1 MTDAKGQYQK
11 LPPGWDCK
19 YDQATGNCYYI
30 NYFTK
35 AMQLEDPRGRYKQL
49 QNERCSTESIA
60 MQPINGSPYHVYP
73 SNNLQAV
80 RAFQAGPGTNTSLH
94 NMSSSPLLSSRGN
107 LELSPLRMQRGSLTQ
122 TPRLGNMSRRSTI
135 QETSFTNPIDTDA
148 VVNKIQNMF
157 PTASEDHIRLLL
169 KKYYNREAVVISA
182 LQVEKHPVTM
192 PGPYVTPPAQRHLYH
207 SNTVFHLTPPAR
219 RLDKGITAR
228 GLNGSVAVGSS
239 SRTASPLPGGRFGS
253 VTSVHG
259 GVGSGGGGGGYM
271 AAAAAAA
278 MPFHQGSPR
287 FEQWRSSPKPHS
299 SPKMKLRYLKTIFP
313 KADEMVLLDILASS
327 DNNVQTASEKLISM
341 GYTKRDFIPPKI
353 SHRSDHE
360 AAHAA
365 AAAKRAAEE
374 TIIPLQP
381 KIYTAEEKT
390 TIQAHMKEKFP
401 QLAERIILMALESV
415 NYAEDRATQILY
427 IVQEEDELHAKKNAV
442 TAAAVTDAAMQS
454 TSGHDAE
461 VILGA
466 ADGMHGQG
474 VGAVADDSIISVVV
488 KTPLNSYNDDRKSF
502 QNASTKHNTY
512 APTSLTSTSFPSP
525 TSSSTA
531 FLSSSLPQSSA
542 ACSALKSSTKIN
554 ATRNIGSKK
563 VAFPSINLTTPTT
576 ATTQIILS
584 NSPTCIERHEK
595 ETKAPAVV
603 IAAGDVVDSLPNS
616 STIIN
621 PSATSSST
629 SISPPKAL
637 KELHISSEL
646 PSSAAS
652 TSNLVA
658 NEYEKL
664 TTKSILA
671 RCNTYASGIQGYLH
685 GTNSNKAANTSAS
698 ILDKLKLTRLREK
711 TEPLNAAQQDSTDG
725 ASTYKKR
732 QDFKSI
738 IGRITTS
745 GHSAELAKGADE
757 SLLLADYV
765 TWNGAN
771 PDMPQGNNQKQL
783 AQGPDAGKLNERS
796 YTAIGRNPELC
807 KGVQKGLAKGSIYA
821 QLAAAGNT
829 KTANIKC
836 N

>member
-1 MTDAKGQYQK
+1 MADAKAQYQK

-19 YDQATGNCYYI
+19 FDQATGNCYYI

-94 NMSSSPLLSSRGN
+94 NMSTSPLLSSRGN
-107 LELSPLRMQRGSLTQ
+107 LELSPLRMPRASLTH

-135 QETSFTNPIDTDA
+135 QETSFTNPIDTDV

-228 GLNGSVAVGSS
+228 GLNGAVAIGSS
-239 SRTASPLPGGRFGS
+239 SRTASPIPGGRFGS

-259 GVGSGGGGGGYM
+259 GVGGGGGGYM

-353 SHRSDHE
+353 SHRADHE

-365 AAAKRAAEE
+365 AAAKKAGEE

-381 KIYTAEEKT
+381 KVYTAEEKA

-401 QLAERIILMALESV
+401 QIAERIILMALESV
-415 NYAEDRATQILY
+415 NYAEDRAIQILC
-427 IVQEEDELHAKKNAV
+427 IVHEEDELHAKKNAA
-442 TAAAVTDAAMQS
+442 TAAVAADVAMQS
-454 TSGHDAE
+454 VSGHVAE
-461 VILGA
+461 VILSAVDGVQA
-466 ADGMHGQG
+466 RADGSG
-474 VGAVADDSIISVVV
+474 ADDSILTVVV
-488 KTPLNSYNDDRKSF
+488 KTPLNSYNDVNKSTE
-502 QNASTKHNTY
+502 NASAKHITFS
-512 APTSLTSTSFPSP
+512 ATTSTSTSLPP
-525 TSSSTA
+525 TTFASSSSSSPSA
-531 FLSSSLPQSSA
+531 LLSSTSTP
-542 ACSALKSSTKIN
+542 CSAILKSSTKIN
-554 ATRNIGSKK
+554 ATRNIGKKASKS
-563 VAFPSINLTTPTT
+563 AS
-576 ATTQIILS
+576 
-584 NSPTCIERHEK
+584 
-595 ETKAPAVV
+595 
-603 IAAGDVVDSLPNS
+603 DVVDSLPNS
-616 STIIN
+616 CTIIN
-621 PSATSSST
+621 PSVAPST
-629 SISPPKAL
+629 TTPSPSKAF

-646 PSSAAS
+646 PSSTSSTAATTTPPIS
-652 TSNLVA
+652 T
-658 NEYEKL
+658 EYPKL
-664 TTKSILA
+664 TTKSLLA

-685 GTNSNKAANTSAS
+685 GTYSNTTTITATAATTSAS

-711 TEPLNAAQQDSTDG
+711 TDTLKVGQQAATDAAG
-725 ASTYKKR
+725 KQR
-732 QDFKSI
+732 QHFKSI
-738 IGRITTS
+738 IDRITTS

-771 PDMPQGNNQKQL
+771 PDMPQGHNQKQL
-783 AQGPDAGKLNERS
+783 SHGPDASKLCERS
-796 YTAIGRNPELC
+796 YTPIGRNPELC
-807 KGVQKGLAKGSIYA
+807 KGAQKGLAKGSIYA

-829 KTANIKC
+829 KTTNIKC

>member
-169 KKYYNREAVVISA
+169 KK
-182 LQVEKHPVTM
+182 
-192 PGPYVTPPAQRHLYH
+192 
-207 SNTVFHLTPPAR
+207 
-219 RLDKGITAR
+219 
-228 GLNGSVAVGSS
+228 
-239 SRTASPLPGGRFGS
+239 
-253 VTSVHG
+253 
-259 GVGSGGGGGGYM
+259 
-271 AAAAAAA
+271 
-278 MPFHQGSPR
+278 
-287 FEQWRSSPKPHS
+287 
-299 SPKMKLRYLKTIFP
+299 YLKTIFP

>member
-1 MTDAKGQYQK
+1 MADAKAQYQK

-80 RAFQAGPGTNTSLH
+80 RAFHAGPCTNTSLH

-107 LELSPLRMQRGSLTQ
+107 LELSPLRMQRSSLTQ

-135 QETSFTNPIDTDA
+135 QETSFTNPIDTDL

-207 SNTVFHLTPPAR
+207 SNTVFNLTPPTR

-259 GVGSGGGGGGYM
+259 GVGGGGGGYM

-327 DNNVQTASEKLISM
+327 ENNVQTASEKLISM

-365 AAAKRAAEE
+365 AAAKRAADEA
-374 TIIPLQP
+374 IIPLQP
-381 KIYTAEEKT
+381 KVYTAEEKA

-415 NYAEDRATQILY
+415 NYAEDRAMQILY
-427 IVQEEDELHAKKNAV
+427 IVQEEDELHAKKNA
-442 TAAAVTDAAMQS
+442 AAATDAAMQS
-454 TSGHDAE
+454 VSGLDAE

-466 ADGMHGQG
+466 AADGMHAT
-474 VGAVADDSIISVVV
+474 VGGTGADDS
-488 KTPLNSYNDDRKSF
+488 
-502 QNASTKHNTY
+502 
-512 APTSLTSTSFPSP
+512 
-525 TSSSTA
+525 
-531 FLSSSLPQSSA
+531 
-542 ACSALKSSTKIN
+542 
-554 ATRNIGSKK
+554 AT
-563 VAFPSINLTTPTT
+563 
-576 ATTQIILS
+576 
-584 NSPTCIERHEK
+584 
-595 ETKAPAVV
+595 
-603 IAAGDVVDSLPNS
+603 
-616 STIIN
+616 
-621 PSATSSST
+621 
-629 SISPPKAL
+629 
-637 KELHISSEL
+637 
-646 PSSAAS
+646 
-652 TSNLVA
+652 
-658 NEYEKL
+658 
-664 TTKSILA
+664 
-671 RCNTYASGIQGYLH
+671 
-685 GTNSNKAANTSAS
+685 
-698 ILDKLKLTRLREK
+698 
-711 TEPLNAAQQDSTDG
+711 QQDSTDG
-725 ASTYKKR
+725 EGTYKQR

-745 GHSAELAKGADE
+745 GHSAHLAKGADE

-771 PDMPQGNNQKQL
+771 RDMPQGNNQKQL
-783 AQGPDAGKLNERS
+783 AKGPDAGKLSERS
-796 YTAIGRNPELC
+796 YTPIGRNPELC
-807 KGVQKGLAKGSIYA
+807 KGAQKGLAKGSIYA
-821 QLAAAGNT
+821 LLAAAGNT
-829 KTANIKC
+829 KTTNIKC